1 MNGAKSMTNHEKLT
15 LSPRDN
21 GYVRRF
27 TRVIE
32 YIYANLDEDPDLA
45 TLAEVAALSP
55 SHWHRVW
62 QSTYGESIFATVKR
76 LRLHRAAGDL
86 AYTDLALPVVAKR
99 AGYGSLEAF
108 SRSFKQAY
116 GQTPTAYRSS
126 VSSRR
131 VQPANGGAPLPKLK
145 GPAPMHD
152 VSVKTLPSET
162 LVVLPHRGAY
172 MEIGKAFETLFGI
185 LVSRQL
191 VGRIGAMKALY
202 YSDPTHVAED
212 DLQSA
217 AGAVINGSFPVDDP
231 LEKRETRAGDYAVL
245 RYKGP
250 YADMKWAY
258 EWLYGEWLT
267 QSGREPDDAPCLEV
281 YLNNPRDTA
290 PADLLTDICLPLKPA
305 A

>member
-1 MNGAKSMTNHEKLT
+1 MTNHEKLT

-131 VQPANGGAPLPKLK
+131 VQPANGGAPLPKQK

-162 LVVLPHRGAY
+162 LAVLSHRGAY

-217 AGAVINGSFPVDDP
+217 AGAVINDSFPVDAP

-250 YADMKWAY
+250 YADMKWP
-258 EWLYGEWLT
+258 T
-267 QSGREPDDAPCLEV
+267 SGF
-281 YLNNPRDTA
+281 TA
-290 PADLLTDICLPLKPA
+290 SG
-305 A
+305 